1 MTITYLPG
9 KLIKLHTRALKNIL
23 LVTGKSTTILGRI
36 DTYSDKRHCR
46 RILILNQQC
55 LYWKLNFW
63 TTFDALIQMNQ
74 QLHDLTKRKKKI
86 EINLKVNFTT
96 LDSTHHPQTTR
107 QAYYKQTRPEF
118 PDYLTSKKIAAIIY
132 CIILILLL
140 TCLKSLVRQSFK
152 KSQTTSQYINRSVRK
167 KMVTEDDQFF
177 LYSWL
182 VSSKLSLAWK
192 SALLLYLAAVE

>member
-1 MTITYLPG
+1 MTKDTAEGSWYWTSNVSTGSWIFG
-9 KLIKLHTRALKNIL
+9 RL
-23 LVTGKSTTILGRI
+23 LMRLFR
-36 DTYSDKRHCR
+36 
-46 RILILNQQC
+46 
-55 LYWKLNFW
+55 W
-63 TTFDALIQMNQ
+63 TSSSMTWQ
-74 QLHDLTKRKKKI
+74 KEKKKI